1 MTPNLHTGS
10 DPSLASLATSIIHD
24 VQDLFKQQ
32 LDLFKHEVEV
42 NLRKTREATAS
53 LAVGLLF
60 LFLSSGLLC
69 LTVVYLLEWLF
80 APKLPLWACFLIV
93 TGLVG
98 IPGAILAY
106 NARQQFRSVNVL
118 PEQSA
123 EALKENLEW
132 TTKPR

>member
-10 DPSLASLATSIIHD
+10 EPSLASLATSIIHD
-24 VQDLFKQQ
+24 VQDLFKKQ
-32 LDLFKHEVEV
+32 LDLFKHEVET

-53 LAVGLLF
+53 LALGMLCLF
-60 LFLSSGLLC
+60 LGSVLLC
-69 LTVVYLLEWLF
+69 LTVVFLLHWLF
-80 APKLPLWACFLIV
+80 APKLDLWVCFLIV

-106 NARQQFRSVNVL
+106 YARQKFREVSAL
-118 PEQSA
+118 PEQSTK
-123 EALKENLEW
+123 ALKENLEW

>member
-10 DPSLASLATSIIHD
+10 DPGLASLATSILHD

-32 LDLFKHEVEV
+32 LDLFKHEVES
-42 NLRKTREATAS
+42 NLRKTREATVS
-53 LAVGLLF
+53 LVV
-60 LFLSSGLLC
+60 GLLC
-69 LTVVYLLEWLF
+69 LLLGSILLCLTIVYLLNWL
-80 APKLPLWACFLIV
+80 LPALHLWVCFLIV

-106 NARQQFRSVNVL
+106 TARQEFRSVHAL
-118 PEQSA
+118 PEESA
-123 EALKENLEW
+123 EAMKENLEW

>member
-10 DPSLASLATSIIHD
+10 EPSLASLATGIVHD
-24 VQDLFKQQ
+24 VQELFKQQ
-32 LDLFKHEVEV
+32 LDLFKHEVET
-42 NLRKTREATAS
+42 NLHKTREAMAS
-53 LAVGLLF
+53 LALGLDF
-60 LFLSSGLLC
+60 LFLGSVLFC
-69 LTVVYLLEWLF
+69 FTAVYFLHWLF
-80 APKLPLWACFLIV
+80 PKLDLWVCFLIV

-106 NARQQFRSVNVL
+106 NARQQLRSVSPL
-118 PEQSA
+118 PKESA